1 MVIMFF
7 SVIFLYIVSGIL
19 VVDGKKI
26 RPNKKTED
34 DILEVET
41 FFREKGYNID
51 IIGAHTNGREHEDHF
66 RMGGFGTAL
75 RLVKKS

>member
-41 FFREKGYNID
+41 FFREKG
-51 IIGAHTNGREHEDHF
+51 IILISSVLIPTEGNMRDHF